1 MAITVITLMKKV
13 FEKETVE
20 ADLAKTTV
28 TEEVPL
34 PQKEERKRMSYLEKQ
49 EWAQI
54 EDKIATIEANIE
66 EIENQMLTVVSD
78 YGQLAQLQKELD
90 QRNNDL
96 LLAYERF
103 EYLSGL
109 DI

>member
-1 MAITVITLMKKV
+1 
-13 FEKETVE
+13 
-20 ADLAKTTV
+20 
-28 TEEVPL
+28 
-34 PQKEERKRMSYLEKQ
+34 
-49 EWAQI
+49 
-54 EDKIATIEANIE
+54 
-66 EIENQMLTVVSD
+66 MLTVVSD

>member
-1 MAITVITLMKKV
+1 
-13 FEKETVE
+13 
-20 ADLAKTTV
+20 
-28 TEEVPL
+28 
-34 PQKEERKRMSYLEKQ
+34 MSYLEKQ

>member
-1 MAITVITLMKKV
+1 
-13 FEKETVE
+13 
-20 ADLAKTTV
+20 
-28 TEEVPL
+28 
-34 PQKEERKRMSYLEKQ
+34 MSYLEKQ

-78 YGQLAQLQKELD
+78 YDQLAQLQKELD

>member
-1 MAITVITLMKKV
+1 
-13 FEKETVE
+13 
-20 ADLAKTTV
+20 
-28 TEEVPL
+28 
-34 PQKEERKRMSYLEKQ
+34 MSYLEKQ

-78 YGQLAQLQKELD
+78 YDQLAQLQKELD
-90 QRNNDL
+90 QHNNDL

>member
-1 MAITVITLMKKV
+1 M
-13 FEKETVE
+13 
-20 ADLAKTTV
+20 
-28 TEEVPL
+28 
-34 PQKEERKRMSYLEKQ
+34 
-49 EWAQI
+49 AQI